1 MNTNDITIIP
11 YDPYDIYEDIKKIY
25 KEESGGIELT
35 ETEPRAID
43 YRVLAL
49 YLSSVKAEMNDVAK
63 QNYLRW
69 ARDDRLDL
77 KGEIYGSKGSRITPG
92 KARTT
97 MRCEIEE
104 IKNRDIVIPD
114 RKSTRLNSSHANI
127 SYAVFCLKKKT

>member
-77 KGEIYGSKGSRITPG
+77 KGE
-92 KARTT
+92 
-97 MRCEIEE
+97 
-104 IKNRDIVIPD
+104 
-114 RKSTRLNSSHANI
+114 
-127 SYAVFCLKKKT
+127 